1 MSVIHAIAVNN
12 AKMTIAILIISARI
26 GLLRR
31 TSMSHLLLLRSNTLQ
46 AQIFPGQACIE
57 GVAISDLQKDI
68 ARAGIGPLLSHVGS
82 QTCQDFPV
90 GLCSGKWT
98 QCFANSLDVVV
109 NVGHT
114 AIFFGEG
121 YSG

>member
-1 MSVIHAIAVNN
+1 
-12 AKMTIAILIISARI
+12 MTTALLIISAKSA
-26 GLLRR
+26 LLRR
-31 TSMSHLLLLRSNTLQ
+31 SDMSHLLLLRSDTLQ

-68 ARAGIGPLLSHVGS
+68 TRAGIGPLLSHLAC
-82 QTCQDFPV
+82 QTRQNFPV

-98 QCFANSLDVVV
+98 QCLANSLDMVV
-109 NVGHT
+109 NVGHA
-114 AIFFGEG
+114 AIFFSEG